1 LPYLR
6 IYLASAPLMYGFFAV
21 DAAFRSSG
29 DSHTPFLLLGGSVA
43 VTLVLD
49 PVLIMGLGIAPQLG
63 MSGAAIAMVSTRG
76 IVCVV
81 GCVLLLRRGLMTF
94 GPVRVES
101 IGRIV
106 RIGLPVAVWGVTFSL
121 IYVALAR
128 LAAPFGTTA
137 LAAMGIGH
145 RVESWLYMAS
155 VGVGAA
161 AAAIVGQNLGAGQTE
176 RAERAGWMSAGYMV
190 ALGVVLSVVSLLF
203 AEQLAAVFT
212 SDPAVIR
219 EAASYLR
226 IAALSNLFLGAE
238 VVLESAMGGA
248 GSTLPPMLTST
259 TLAAARIPIAL
270 WLSASIGIAGIW
282 WAITLTAALRGIAMM
297 AWWRAGYWK
306 HRRV

>member
-1 LPYLR
+1 MHVEMVSVQAEELNVHFSGYVGDAICGPTFSDIERVEDLYRSLPY
-6 IYLASAPLMYGFFAV
+6 YG
-21 DAAFRSSG
+21 
-29 DSHTPFLLLGGSVA
+29 TE
-43 VTLVLD
+43 
-49 PVLIMGLGIAPQLG
+49 LG

-161 AAAIVGQNLGAGQTE
+161 AAA
-176 RAERAGWMSAGYMV
+176 
-190 ALGVVLSVVSLLF
+190 ALRT
-203 AEQLAAVFT
+203 A
-212 SDPAVIR
+212 
-219 EAASYLR
+219 AASR
-226 IAALSNLFLGAE
+226 PGRFWWR
-238 VVLESAMGGA
+238 
-248 GSTLPPMLTST
+248 PMT
-259 TLAAARIPIAL
+259 AAARRC
-270 WLSASIGIAGIW
+270 
-282 WAITLTAALRGIAMM
+282 RG
-297 AWWRAGYWK
+297 WWRTWPWAPRASRRWK
-306 HRRV
+306 ATPRP